1 MNPFMKKYGPWAVVT
16 GASSGIG
23 CALARQLAR
32 HGMNMVLVGRSVD
45 ALNRLATELHVA
57 HAKCECRILAL
68 DLNESNSVA
77 ALLDFTKDLNV
88 GLLIASAGFGSS
100 GPFLDNPIEPE
111 LEMLD
116 VNCRSLMELSWHFGN
131 RLSKRGNGG
140 LVLLSSI
147 VSFQGTPWSAHYSAT
162 KAYVQTLAEGLAM
175 ELRSKNIDVL
185 AVAPGPTKTSFADRA
200 GMSMGSAL
208 DPQKIAP
215 EILAALG
222 LRTTVLPGFLSKLLV
237 YSMAPLPRWARIMI
251 MGNVMKSMS
260 KK

>member
-1 MNPFMKKYGPWAVVT
+1 
-16 GASSGIG
+16 
-23 CALARQLAR
+23 
-32 HGMNMVLVGRSVD
+32 
-45 ALNRLATELHVA
+45 
-57 HAKCECRILAL
+57 
-68 DLNESNSVA
+68 
-77 ALLDFTKDLNV
+77 
-88 GLLIASAGFGSS
+88 
-100 GPFLDNPIEPE
+100 
-111 LEMLD
+111 
-116 VNCRSLMELSWHFGN
+116 
-131 RLSKRGNGG
+131 
-140 LVLLSSI
+140 
-147 VSFQGTPWSAHYSAT
+147 
-162 KAYVQTLAEGLAM
+162 M